1 MSMVKKSSKS
11 SQEIDMEFIGS
22 KDEAAEGRTLSSRN
36 RIRSS
41 LDEDIEAFLARGGAI
56 DTVDP
61 NVSGDPPQKPVSNYG
76 SRPI

>member
-61 NVSGDPPQKPVSNYG
+61 KVSGDPPQKPVSNYG